1 MRTIGNLFL
10 ILGLL
15 NFAACSD
22 QFQVIETGAQKIEGQ
37 YIVVMKDSQMGVSAL
52 SAEGLISS
60 LRADRSIEVLREYR
74 HALRGGVFKM
84 SEKQAAELSLDPR
97 VALVEQDQIF
107 SIQNVQR
114 SAPWGLDRI
123 DQRSLPLNRTY
134 TSVLN
139 GEGVHVY
146 VIDTGVRITHRDFE
160 GRAFHG
166 YDAVDKDED
175 SSDCQ
180 GHGTHVAGTIA
191 GATHGVAKK
200 AKVYGV
206 RVLGCN
212 GNGSTSGVI
221 AGIDWVT
228 ANHKKPAVAN
238 MSLGGGASA
247 ALDQAVQKSIRAGIV
262 YAVAAGNENINS
274 CTRSPAR
281 VPQALTVGSVTNS
294 DTKSSFSNVGSCV
307 DLFAPGSRIASTWI
321 SSDTAVRTLDGTSM
335 ASPHVAGV
343 AALVLQARPQA
354 TVEQVVDSILRG
366 ATTGIVK
373 QAGSG
378 SPNRLLNI
386 GFLANTR

>member
-1 MRTIGNLFL
+1 MRSLSNLAL
-10 ILGLL
+10 ILSLL
-15 NFAACSD
+15 NLVACSE
-22 QFQVIETGAQKIEGQ
+22 QFEVIQSGAQKIEGQ
-37 YIVVMKDSQMGVSAL
+37 YIVVMKDSQLGASAL
-52 SAEGLISS
+52 AAEGLISS
-60 LRADRSIEVLREYR
+60 LRADRSIKVLHEYR
-74 HALRGGVFKM
+74 HALRGGVYKM
-84 SEKQAAELSLDPR
+84 TQAQAADLAEDPR
-97 VALVEQDQIF
+97 VAFVEQDQIF
-107 SIQNVQR
+107 SISNTQK
-114 SAPWGLDRI
+114 SAPWGLDRL
-123 DQRSLPLNRTY
+123 DQRALPLNRTF
-134 TSVLN
+134 TSTLT

-191 GATHGVAKK
+191 GAKYGVAKK

-206 RVLGCN
+206 RVLGCS

-247 ALDQAVQKSIRAGIV
+247 AMDEAVQRSIRAGVV
-262 YAVAAGNENINS
+262 YAVAAGNENINACS
-274 CTRSPAR
+274 RSPAR
-281 VPQALTVGSVTNS
+281 VPQALTVGSVTSS
-294 DTKSSFSNVGSCV
+294 DSKSSFSNVGSCV
-307 DLFAPGSRIASTWI
+307 DLFAPGSRIESTWV

-354 TVEQVVDSILRG
+354 TVPQVVDSIING
-366 ATTGIVK
+366 TTAGRVK